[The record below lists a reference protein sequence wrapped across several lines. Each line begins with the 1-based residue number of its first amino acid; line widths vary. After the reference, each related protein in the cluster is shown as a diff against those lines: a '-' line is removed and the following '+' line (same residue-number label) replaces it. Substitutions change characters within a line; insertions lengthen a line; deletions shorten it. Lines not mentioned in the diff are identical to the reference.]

1 MDYVFLPSRWKV
13 QDVRVGTYA
22 EYSATKRSD
31 HMPVT
36 VVAFPN

>member
-1 MDYVFLPSRWKV
+1 VFLPSSWEI
-13 QDVRVGTYA
+13 QDVHIGTFA

-36 VVAFPN
+36 VVTSLDSP